1 MVFINNKKL
10 VNYSMKL
17 KINYDTQKII
27 DSKINLINKNL
38 FKIKTVRS
46 RINNLL
52 VLKKFLQKHKQNLI
66 NLIANEANKTFNES
80 KSEFDY
86 AIEFVDYSLNL
97 LSKYKFI
104 KNISNNRKI
113 FLKSIGLVFAMTP
126 YNDPLAGIIRKIA
139 PSLSAGSPIILK
151 PSPYCAN
158 LSQYL
163 SSNLPKDLKKIIQIT
178 VIKENK
184 FTTRIIKNKKI
195 KLVTFTGS
203 TKTGLKLNNI
213 KISHTQKK
221 ILELGGINYAIIF
234 DDKNLESIIDEVLIR
249 KIKAA
254 GQACSSINKLYVHKQ
269 IKYKFEKIIHSK
281 VSRIF
286 CGNVFTKHQPHFG
299 PVISKKHC
307 SFLKK
312 LEYKSLKTDY
322 LLAKSKN
329 KNDTKNL
336 FPLTLIKTD
345 FNDKVFDKFETF
357 GPLLGVSYFENEN
370 TVLKKVSENEYS
382 LVCYIFTK
390 SPKIINIAKN
400 LNFGSLGINTT
411 KIQSPS
417 APTGGN
423 NLSGLGREGGEW
435 GLNEFLT
442 TVNYV
447 INK

>member
-1 MVFINNKKL
+1 
-10 VNYSMKL
+10 MKL
-17 KINYDTQKII
+17 KIVYDTQKII
-27 DSKINLINKNL
+27 DSKINLIDKNL
-38 FKIKTVRS
+38 FKIKTVRN

-52 VLKKFLQKHKQNLI
+52 VLKKFLQKHKHSLTNLI
-66 NLIANEANKTFNES
+66 TKEANKTFDES
-80 KSEFDY
+80 NSEFDY
-86 AIEFVDYSLNL
+86 AVEFIDYSLNL
-97 LSKYKFI
+97 LSKYRFI
-104 KNISNNRKI
+104 KNINKNRKI
-113 FLKSIGLVFAMTP
+113 FLKSIGIVFAITP
-126 YNDPLAGIIRKIA
+126 YNDPLAGVIRKIA

-151 PSPYCAN
+151 PSPYCTN

-163 SSNLPKDLKKIIQIT
+163 SNYLPKRLKKIIQIT
-178 VIKENK
+178 VIKKNK
-184 FTTRIIKNKKI
+184 LTTRIIKNKKI
-195 KLVTFTGS
+195 KLVSFTGS
-203 TKTGLKLNNI
+203 TKIGLKLNNI

-234 DDKNLESIIDEVLIR
+234 DDNNLEGIIDEVLIR
-249 KIKAA
+249 KIKVA
-254 GQACSSINKLYVHKQ
+254 GQACSSINKLYVHRQ
-269 IKYKFEKIIHSK
+269 IKSKFEGIIYSK
-281 VSRIF
+281 VSKIF
-286 CGNVFTKHQPHFG
+286 CGNVLTKHQPQFG
-299 PVISKKHC
+299 PVISKKHYN
-307 SFLKK
+307 FLKK
-312 LEYKSLKTDY
+312 LEYESLKTDY

-336 FPLTLIKTD
+336 FPLTLIQTG

-390 SPKIINIAKN
+390 NPRIISLAKN

-435 GLNEFLT
+435 GFGEFLT
-442 TVNYV
+442 TMNCVTD
-447 INK
+447 K